1 MAQCEYNL
9 VDRNTLDE
17 IIHCLSILSFLLH
30 CYRPWLIV
38 AEMFEAKYVATAMS
52 ASCQLN
58 WACNFIVGL
67 VFPYLQS
74 YLGAF
79 SFVPFAV
86 VLLFTIIFVIVWL
99 PETKGTTPEE
109 LRDDIVRSLSHLML
123 FSDDGSNPNNS
134 SSVGNPIDIEW
145 RRAMDDLKQQ
155 EEEDMKRGT
164 YSKFSVC
171 SLLAS
176 SVVLSLLSLTA
187 QFCTQIMDF
196 SR

>member
-1 MAQCEYNL
+1 MLITFLTIQCVNVYF
-9 VDRNTLDE
+9 D
-17 IIHCLSILSFLLH
+17 
-30 CYRPWLIV
+30 RPWLIV

-74 YLGAF
+74 SLGAF
-79 SFVPFAV
+79 SFVPFAL
-86 VLLFTIIFVIVWL
+86 VLLFTIIFVIIWM
-99 PETKGTTPEE
+99 PETKGHTPEE
-109 LRDDIVRSLSHLML
+109 LQDDIIRSLSHLML
-123 FSDDGSNPNNS
+123 LSDDGSNEHS

-164 YSKFSVC
+164 YNYGFQPITTN
-171 SLLAS
+171 L
-176 SVVLSLLSLTA
+176 
-187 QFCTQIMDF
+187 MDAPQ
-196 SR
+196 SDWQTTITGVAGT